1 MRRGLLV
8 WLFLPLL
15 VAPAMAR
22 EVKVG
27 IGRSISPYVIPDELR
42 GLEYDVAREALAL
55 EGHRLVPEFLPLA
68 REVKAFEGGQIDAM
82 LTQRPGAL
90 PGAAYSDVYV
100 VYRNYAITLES
111 RNLAVDA
118 LGDLAGK
125 SVLAFQNAALYLG
138 PEFKAVTAGNPNYR
152 EESRQQVQPTLLF
165 SNRVDVVIA
174 DYKIFNWFAGQPE
187 VKAKVDTA
195 QPLRYHPLFSP
206 TEYRVAFRESGLRDA
221 FNRGLARLRAD
232 GEYDRIVARY
242 SSGMLRE
249 PAAGS
254 R

>member
-1 MRRGLLV
+1 MRPGFLV

-15 VAPAMAR
+15 VTPALAG
-22 EVKVG
+22 EVRVG

-42 GLEYDVAREALAL
+42 GLEYDVAKEALAA

-82 LTQRPGAL
+82 LTQRPGGL
-90 PGAAYSDVYV
+90 PHAAYSDVYV

-111 RNLAVDA
+111 R
-118 LGDLAGK
+118 DLAINGLADLADK

-138 PEFKAVTAGNPNYR
+138 PEFKAVAAANPNYR
-152 EESRQQVQPTLLF
+152 EDSKQQAQPTLLF
-165 SNRVDVVIA
+165 LDRVDVVVA
-174 DYKIFNWFAGQPE
+174 DSKIFNWFANQSE
-187 VKAKVDTA
+187 VRAKVDTS
-195 QPLRYHPLFSP
+195 QPLRYHPLFPP
-206 TEYRVAFRESGLRDA
+206 TEYRVAFRDAGLRDA

-232 GEYDRIVARY
+232 GQYDRIVARY
-242 SSGMLRE
+242 SSGMVRE